1 MIRPEVSESP
11 ITDPIKYYARKVP
24 SPQLFNEN
32 PILITLQ
39 KRVKMK
45 KIIKTVHYACLL
57 YKYYINRI
65 RIQFVFPDQDPQDY
79 HLL

>member
-1 MIRPEVSESP
+1 MIYNQLKFVSCWYLCT
-11 ITDPIKYYARKVP
+11 I
-24 SPQLFNEN
+24 EN
-32 PILITLQ
+32 NMHIQYTRTPGHLVQ
-39 KRVKMK
+39 DKKRVNLK
-45 KIIKTVHYACLL
+45 KIVKTVHYACLL